1 MTENL
6 AHPQFSKGLS
16 GYKVEEVDSYID
28 KVLDTI
34 KDLKDQNEVLEE
46 KIGVLAESLQKY
58 REDEDSLREALL
70 GAQKMGDSIVKNANN
85 KAEITMREA
94 SVKAAHI
101 VEEARKKVEDEK
113 DEQEAGRIL
122 DNLLARQDE
131 ALQLAAAVQTQLAQA
146 ETAAQDVRRSED
158 DVADVRNRMERLR
171 EEQRALNGPAREV
184 LESQTTAL
192 RQLRALSSTLATE
205 QERLAEL
212 EGRLI
217 SETPAR
223 SIKNLPLLLLGAAL
237 FLAGAGTLLAA
248 WRLGVTSLPLTQGLE
263 MPVNLWS
270 GYLILFCGV
279 GFLAAGLPHDGP
291 ERRRRKNEFAHL
303 QSRRDACAAH
313 VAELKEQ
320 ARADAI
326 ANGIRKENPN
336 ANIVYIKGDQFTNE
350 LIAAIQNG
358 KNIEFRSKYREA
370 DLFLIDDVQFIAGK
384 ESTQEEFFHTFNKL
398 YEEHKQIVMTSDRK
412 PSDMLTL
419 EDRLKTRFE
428 WGLLADIQP
437 PDYETRMAILKNKAK
452 NLGLNLSDDVCN
464 YIAINVTNNV
474 RQIEGTVKKILAYRD
489 LNNMPLDLPNISRA
503 IDDMFKSEGNALPTP
518 SLIISQVCKFY
529 SIDEVLLRGTQKNK
543 GTAEARQI
551 AMYLI
556 RKLTNL
562 SLPDIGKE
570 FARDHSTVLYAIRKV
585 EVALKNG
592 DTTMQNNIRDITAN
606 INSCL

>member
-1 MTENL
+1 MYSSAYVWAKVLSHMEERLGAVTVSAWFDDAEVVELNENNL
-6 AHPQFSKGLS
+6 ILYSPSDFRREIIRRRCTDYIQDALKEVFNSDAKLMVFGDEELDAFKQKGKSVSSMDFNPQFTFDNFVVGPSNRFAHSAAIAVSK
-16 GYKVEEVDSYID
+16 
-28 KVLDTI
+28 
-34 KDLKDQNEVLEE
+34 
-46 KIGVLAESLQKY
+46 
-58 REDEDSLREALL
+58 
-70 GAQKMGDSIVKNANN
+70 
-85 KAEITMREA
+85 
-94 SVKAAHI
+94 
-101 VEEARKKVEDEK
+101 
-113 DEQEAGRIL
+113 
-122 DNLLARQDE
+122 
-131 ALQLAAAVQTQLAQA
+131 
-146 ETAAQDVRRSED
+146 
-158 DVADVRNRMERLR
+158 
-171 EEQRALNGPAREV
+171 
-184 LESQTTAL
+184 
-192 RQLRALSSTLATE
+192 
-205 QERLAEL
+205 
-212 EGRLI
+212 
-217 SETPAR
+217 TPGQVY
-223 SIKNLPLLLLGAAL
+223 NPL
-237 FLAGAGTLLAA
+237 FLYG
-248 WRLGVTSLPLTQGLE
+248 P
-263 MPVNLWS
+263 P
-270 GYLILFCGV
+270 GV
-279 GFLAAGLPHDGP
+279 G
-291 ERRRRKNEFAHL
+291 KTHL
-303 QSRRDACAAH
+303 
-313 VAELKEQ
+313 LY
-320 ARADAI
+320 AI

-585 EVALKNG
+585 EVTLKNG

>member
-1 MTENL
+1 MYSSAYVWAKVLSHMEERLGAVTVSAWFDDAEVVELNENNL
-6 AHPQFSKGLS
+6 ILYSPSDFRREIIRRRCTDYIQDALKEVFNSDAKLMVFGDEELDAFKQKGKSVSSMDFNPQFTFDNFVVGPSNRFAHSAAIAVSK
-16 GYKVEEVDSYID
+16 
-28 KVLDTI
+28 
-34 KDLKDQNEVLEE
+34 
-46 KIGVLAESLQKY
+46 
-58 REDEDSLREALL
+58 
-70 GAQKMGDSIVKNANN
+70 
-85 KAEITMREA
+85 
-94 SVKAAHI
+94 
-101 VEEARKKVEDEK
+101 
-113 DEQEAGRIL
+113 
-122 DNLLARQDE
+122 
-131 ALQLAAAVQTQLAQA
+131 
-146 ETAAQDVRRSED
+146 
-158 DVADVRNRMERLR
+158 
-171 EEQRALNGPAREV
+171 
-184 LESQTTAL
+184 
-192 RQLRALSSTLATE
+192 
-205 QERLAEL
+205 
-212 EGRLI
+212 
-217 SETPAR
+217 TPGQVY
-223 SIKNLPLLLLGAAL
+223 NPL
-237 FLAGAGTLLAA
+237 FLYG
-248 WRLGVTSLPLTQGLE
+248 P
-263 MPVNLWS
+263 P
-270 GYLILFCGV
+270 GV
-279 GFLAAGLPHDGP
+279 G
-291 ERRRRKNEFAHL
+291 KTHL
-303 QSRRDACAAH
+303 
-313 VAELKEQ
+313 LY
-320 ARADAI
+320 AI

-518 SLIISQVCKFY
+518 SLIISHVCKFY

>member
-1 MTENL
+1 MYSSAYVWAKVLSHMEERLGAVTVSAWFDDAEVVELNENNL
-6 AHPQFSKGLS
+6 ILYSPSDFRREIIRRRCTDYIQDALKEVFNSDAKLMVFGDEELDTFKQKGKSVSSMDFNPQFTFDNFVVGPSNRFAHSAAIAVSK
-16 GYKVEEVDSYID
+16 
-28 KVLDTI
+28 
-34 KDLKDQNEVLEE
+34 
-46 KIGVLAESLQKY
+46 
-58 REDEDSLREALL
+58 
-70 GAQKMGDSIVKNANN
+70 
-85 KAEITMREA
+85 
-94 SVKAAHI
+94 
-101 VEEARKKVEDEK
+101 
-113 DEQEAGRIL
+113 
-122 DNLLARQDE
+122 
-131 ALQLAAAVQTQLAQA
+131 
-146 ETAAQDVRRSED
+146 
-158 DVADVRNRMERLR
+158 
-171 EEQRALNGPAREV
+171 
-184 LESQTTAL
+184 
-192 RQLRALSSTLATE
+192 
-205 QERLAEL
+205 
-212 EGRLI
+212 
-217 SETPAR
+217 TPGQVY
-223 SIKNLPLLLLGAAL
+223 NPL
-237 FLAGAGTLLAA
+237 FLYG
-248 WRLGVTSLPLTQGLE
+248 P
-263 MPVNLWS
+263 P
-270 GYLILFCGV
+270 GV
-279 GFLAAGLPHDGP
+279 G
-291 ERRRRKNEFAHL
+291 KTHL
-303 QSRRDACAAH
+303 LYS
-313 VAELKEQ
+313 
-320 ARADAI
+320 I